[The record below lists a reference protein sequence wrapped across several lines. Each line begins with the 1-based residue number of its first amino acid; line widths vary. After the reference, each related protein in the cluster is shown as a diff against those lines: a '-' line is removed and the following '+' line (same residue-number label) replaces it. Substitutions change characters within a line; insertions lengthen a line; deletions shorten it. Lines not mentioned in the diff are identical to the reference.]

1 AESDTAEATSL
12 NRIRIGVHNLGL
24 HKTIIAAREIA
35 EIDPYLKVKIYSE
48 GITDKN
54 IDAFFMEG
62 GKLDV
67 LVEVCDGLDI
77 KITSRFKAKELGIP
91 VVMDTNDRG
100 MLDVER
106 FDLEPDRPI
115 LHGLAEGLNPA
126 NIKGLSNEDK
136 VPYILRMLNADHIST
151 RLKASMMEVEQSI
164 NTWPQLASSVVL
176 GGALTTDTVRRIL
189 LDEFHES
196 GRYYVDFEEFI
207 ADKVPQKRKSSFED
221 DCPAELTLEDMLAIS
236 S

>member
-12 NRIRIGVHNLGL
+12 NRIRIGVHNLGV
-24 HKTIIAAREIA
+24 HKNIIAARESA

-62 GKLDV
+62 GKWDV
-67 LVEVCDGLDI
+67 LVEVCDGLDT

-106 FDLEPDRPI
+106 FDLEQIGR
-115 LHGLAEGLNPA
+115 
-126 NIKGLSNEDK
+126 
-136 VPYILRMLNADHIST
+136 
-151 RLKASMMEVEQSI
+151 ASCRERV
-164 NTWPQLASSVVL
+164 
-176 GGALTTDTVRRIL
+176 
-189 LDEFHES
+189 
-196 GRYYVDFEEFI
+196 
-207 ADKVPQKRKSSFED
+207 
-221 DCPAELTLEDMLAIS
+221 
-236 S
+236 